1 MRKNIFVVCLF
12 LYFFGDT
19 RTSNDMLYGVI
30 LVNLSYIFDHTMS
43 PRYNLNIVESGIK
56 HHKSNLQ

>member
-1 MRKNIFVVCLF
+1 MFI

-30 LVNLSYIFDHTMS
+30 SANLSYIFDHTMS

-56 HHKSNLQ
+56 HHKPNLQ